1 MLAASCVDT
10 TIVPP
15 SSLVGLPSPSGA
27 RPSAST
33 GAPSPSASGP
43 PIRSPLAPPSPT
55 DEPTPSAAGRQVI
68 VKIPSRF
75 GDLRV
80 RIDSNGLVTTGRA
93 ATDAEM
99 NRISLG
105 EQDIGVRNVA
115 DDRLLVAWLGTIC
128 ERSARLIVVP
138 DEVFLAPD
146 PRPGCDAQGFGWGL
160 VLTTRDPVDAAQMI
174 ARQAPTVLL
183 P

>member
-1 MLAASCVDT
+1 MGCVDT

-15 SSLVGLPSPSGA
+15 SAPAGLIPTPTTHPVSLP
-27 RPSAST
+27 
-33 GAPSPSASGP
+33 APSQAASGP
-43 PIRSPLAPPSPT
+43 AIQSPAAPFSPT
-55 DEPTPSAAGRQVI
+55 DEPTPSAAGNQVI

-80 RIDSNGLVTTGRA
+80 RIDSNGLVTAGRA

-99 NRISLG
+99 AKMDLG
-105 EQDIGVRNVA
+105 ERDIGVLNLA
-115 DDRLLVAWLGTIC
+115 DERLLVVWEGTIC

-138 DEVFLAPD
+138 DELFLAPD
-146 PRPGCDAQGFGWGL
+146 PRQACDASAFGWGL
-160 VLTTRDPVDAAQMI
+160 VLTTRDPVDASKMI
-174 ARQAPTVLL
+174 ARQGRTVLL